1 ILVPPIHIS
10 KAQKVFS
17 STPIRVIIDQPM
29 RQAFSKPERSRSLD
43 VQDEPLVITLV
54 PDVDMEIYAKE
65 KDWENERDVWTLFTD
80 GAFRCVGP
88 LQANYVIKEIDIGS
102 YGMYSSHSVAAS
114 KDEHDINH
122 GTMAFLSMGNKHCRA
137 STRSPEEGQV
147 HPYCYR
153 LFYEVD

>member
-1 ILVPPIHIS
+1 
-10 KAQKVFS
+10 
-17 STPIRVIIDQPM
+17 M

-80 GAFRCVGP
+80 GASGKDGAASPDEVMLYKCCLLKIKPCGP
-88 LQANYVIKEIDIGS
+88 FQANYVIKEIDMGS

-114 KDEHDINH
+114 KDEHDVNH
-122 GTMAFLSMGNKHCRA
+122 GTMTFLSMGNKHCRA

-147 HPYCYR
+147 HNYCYR